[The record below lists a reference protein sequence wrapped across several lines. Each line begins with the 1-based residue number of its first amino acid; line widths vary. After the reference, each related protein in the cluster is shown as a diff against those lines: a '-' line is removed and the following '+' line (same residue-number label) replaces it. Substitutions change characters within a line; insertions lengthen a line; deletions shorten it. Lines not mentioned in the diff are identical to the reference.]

1 MHTTDNQFGFKKSH
15 STDLCV
21 YGLKEIVNIYK
32 QHSSP
37 LFICFLDA
45 SKAFDKLNYW
55 LLFDKLI
62 KRNIPVF
69 FIKILAY
76 WYSSQHISVQWGNTL
91 SVTFTVSNGV
101 KQGGILSPMFF
112 NIYMDDLSKYLND
125 ASVGCMVNSC
135 VLNHFIYADDMCVV
149 APSAKALQLLLDVCI
164 DYAEQH
170 GIVYN
175 KKKSVCMC
183 MKSRKYKLLNI
194 PSVKLGDTVL
204 IYVETYKYLGCII
217 NCLLNDNDDI
227 KRTLRGIYA
236 RSNMLSRKFYN
247 CSDETKRFLF
257 QTYCTNFYCIQ
268 LWWFYNQESLRKVR
282 VAFNNSF
289 RYLMG
294 YDRRCSASGMFV
306 GANID
311 AFDILRRKVVFNF
324 TNRLQASNNKLIV
337 ILYKYRQLYPL
348 PSVCEFYRTMYTN
361 AFRI

>member
-1 MHTTDNQFGFKKSH
+1 M
-15 STDLCV
+15 
-21 YGLKEIVNIYK
+21 
-32 QHSSP
+32 
-37 LFICFLDA
+37 DA

-183 MKSRKYKLLNI
+183 MKSRKYKLLNT

-204 IYVETYKYLGCII
+204 IYVETYKYIGCII
-217 NCLLNDNDDI
+217 NCL
-227 KRTLRGIYA
+227 
-236 RSNMLSRKFYN
+236 
-247 CSDETKRFLF
+247 
-257 QTYCTNFYCIQ
+257 
-268 LWWFYNQESLRKVR
+268 
-282 VAFNNSF
+282 
-289 RYLMG
+289 
-294 YDRRCSASGMFV
+294 
-306 GANID
+306 
-311 AFDILRRKVVFNF
+311 
-324 TNRLQASNNKLIV
+324 
-337 ILYKYRQLYPL
+337 
-348 PSVCEFYRTMYTN
+348 
-361 AFRI
+361 